1 MHAAKLQDHDS
12 AAQRRSNMECQ
23 RRATREP
30 GTLAPTK
37 REASGGNGAPVF
49 MIKLRGRA
57 GADNIKA
64 LRAILKALLRRHQV
78 RCISACE
85 IIKKNP
91 NTIRKRWSRRLT
103 NRGNFVWRL
112 IAYGIRYEI
121 IQQGNH
127 YYCYSDGDYIYD

>member
-1 MHAAKLQDHDS
+1 
-12 AAQRRSNMECQ
+12 
-23 RRATREP
+23 
-30 GTLAPTK
+30 
-37 REASGGNGAPVF
+37 

-127 YYCYSDGDYIYD
+127 YYCYSDGDYIYDHATLQEARKSVYRLLRIKAAQKTNKQLTGFTSGSAAS